1 MIDASEG
8 DGAGIKSATV
18 LVKGAMA
25 YGLLR
30 AEVGVHRLVRI
41 SPFDANKR
49 RHTSFASVYAYPEVD
64 DDIEIEVKDADI
76 RVDVFRSGGA
86 GGQGVNTTDSAV
98 RITHFASGIVVV
110 CQNERSQIK
119 NRATAMKVLKARLYE
134 KKMEEEKAKLAAVEA
149 GKKAVEWGSQIRSYV
164 LHPYKLV
171 KDHRTGEN
179 TSSAEDVLDG
189 RIDAFIHTFLLWDKG
204 LVERKG
210 GAGDGDDL

>member
-1 MIDASEG
+1 
-8 DGAGIKSATV
+8 
-18 LVKGAMA
+18 
-25 YGLLR
+25 
-30 AEVGVHRLVRI
+30 
-41 SPFDANKR
+41 
-49 RHTSFASVYAYPEVD
+49 
-64 DDIEIEVKDADI
+64 
-76 RVDVFRSGGA
+76 
-86 GGQGVNTTDSAV
+86 V